1 MSNTSVPAIEEKKNK
16 QNINNTQ
23 EVGIGPF
30 LKSILGWAV
39 LVFIFGL
46 LGSNLVTLINSDSE
60 ILDII
65 LPHEDI
71 YYYTNAK
78 VSDPKVSDAK
88 VSDAKVSEIEM
99 VMKGGDENNKI
110 IKKLARF
117 GIDGNVRGWPY
128 SMFDKMYYENV
139 KELSIKGLINWFAKS
154 TSGSYIGLR
163 TMLKT
168 VLRWQFFKLLNEIHE
183 VLIFIMAPFVLLLA
197 PIILSSISS
206 YVILPFTGLT
216 SGWFGWMWTILGFF
230 LLWTLFLMW
239 SNHVIQYLEVIAV
252 LTLYPLMFETENTM
266 TVMKKHFW
274 WLRLLFG
281 LLVVNSCFTN
291 FGTIAGIVM
300 AIAWFLGFIYS
311 LYFL

>member
-46 LGSNLVTLINSDSE
+46 LGSNLVTLINSETE

-65 LPHEDI
+65 LPDKNKN
-71 YYYTNAK
+71 YYT
-78 VSDPKVSDAK
+78 DD
-88 VSDAKVSEIEM
+88 EEEEEMEM
-99 VMKGGDENNKI
+99 VSKQRGGENNKI